1 MKQFLQRHGALW
13 LLIGFCLAMGLF
25 LQLRTGL
32 FFAGK
37 NLTNVLE
44 ASSFRLLLAIG
55 MTFIIAAGAIDLSV
69 GAILSLSAILAA
81 KCMQNGMAVPAAVLL
96 GLLAGTAMGTLNGA
110 LVHFTG
116 INAFI
121 ITLATS
127 LLYRGLAL
135 VVTLGTPVSKLPE
148 AFRVFGYGDF
158 CGMERGVSM
167 AIVVLLLALPLLY
180 KMRWGHYIM
189 TLGSNPMALRR
200 SGVRLGPWRISAFAL
215 MVRKLPISS
224 KNATISVRAVCL

>member
-37 NLTNVLE
+37 NLTNIFE

-81 KCMQNGMAVPAAVLL
+81 KCMQNGMAVPRRSCWACWRARPW
-96 GLLAGTAMGTLNGA
+96 G
-110 LVHFTG
+110 
-116 INAFI
+116 
-121 ITLATS
+121 
-127 LLYRGLAL
+127 R
-135 VVTLGTPVSKLPE
+135 
-148 AFRVFGYGDF
+148 
-158 CGMERGVSM
+158 SM
-167 AIVVLLLALPLLY
+167 AHWSTLPASTRLSSPGDIAALPGAGAG
-180 KMRWGHYIM
+180 RDPGHA
-189 TLGSNPMALRR
+189 GE
-200 SGVRLGPWRISAFAL
+200 
-215 MVRKLPISS
+215 
-224 KNATISVRAVCL
+224 

>member
-1 MKQFLQRHGALW
+1 MAAH
-13 LLIGFCLAMGLF
+13 GFCFAMGLF

-135 VVTLGTPVSKLPE
+135 VVTLGTPGEQAAGGVPRFWL
-148 AFRVFGYGDF
+148 
-158 CGMERGVSM
+158 RGFWRHGAGCKHGNRGTAAGV
-167 AIVVLLLALPLLY
+167 AAALQNA
-180 KMRWGHYIM
+180 
-189 TLGSNPMALRR
+189 LGSLYHDTGQQSAGAAAQRCAAWT
-200 SGVRLGPWRISAFAL
+200 VADQRLCTDGLSFSPGGDDHHGTAQFRGAQ
-215 MVRKLPISS
+215 RPG
-224 KNATISVRAVCL
+224 

>member
-13 LLIGFCLAMGLF
+13 LLIGFCFAMGLF

-96 GLLAGTAMGTLNGA
+96 GLGIPAVLGRPLQLSQPGLGGLGIGVDLGRAGLK
-110 LVHFTG
+110 
-116 INAFI
+116 
-121 ITLATS
+121 
-127 LLYRGLAL
+127 LLQLPPQGGL
-135 VVTLGTPVSKLPE
+135 P
-148 AFRVFGYGDF
+148 
-158 CGMERGVSM
+158 
-167 AIVVLLLALPLLY
+167 PL
-180 KMRWGHYIM
+180 
-189 TLGSNPMALRR
+189 
-200 SGVRLGPWRISAFAL
+200 
-215 MVRKLPISS
+215 
-224 KNATISVRAVCL
+224 

>member
-13 LLIGFCLAMGLF
+13 LLIGFCFAMGLF

-135 VVTLGTPVSKLPE
+135 VVTLG
-148 AFRVFGYGDF
+148 
-158 CGMERGVSM
+158 RG
-167 AIVVLLLALPLLY
+167 
-180 KMRWGHYIM
+180 
-189 TLGSNPMALRR
+189 RR
-200 SGVRLGPWRISAFAL
+200 Q
-215 MVRKLPISS
+215 
-224 KNATISVRAVCL
+224 CH

>member
-13 LLIGFCLAMGLF
+13 LLIGFCFAMGLF

-81 KCMQNGMAVPAAVLL
+81 KCIQNGMAVPAAVLL
-96 GLLAGTAMGTLNGA
+96 GLLAGWRLWKRLWGPRVVKDKGA
-110 LVHFTG
+110 
-116 INAFI
+116 
-121 ITLATS
+121 
-127 LLYRGLAL
+127 R
-135 VVTLGTPVSKLPE
+135 
-148 AFRVFGYGDF
+148 
-158 CGMERGVSM
+158 
-167 AIVVLLLALPLLY
+167 
-180 KMRWGHYIM
+180 
-189 TLGSNPMALRR
+189 
-200 SGVRLGPWRISAFAL
+200 
-215 MVRKLPISS
+215 
-224 KNATISVRAVCL
+224 